1 MINNYCVRLN
11 IVRYNTASNY
21 HISRI
26 WVNEIIITSAF
37 SVDLEKSSVGR
48 NLNCPAGGQIYH
60 ATWLRGSCD
69 GESSRVNFVR
79 CRDEDEYD
87 GYA

>member
-26 WVNEIIITSAF
+26 WVNEIITTSVF
-37 SVDLEKSSVGR
+37 SVDLEKSSAGM
-48 NLNCPAGGQIYH
+48 NLYCPAGGQRDR

-79 CRDEDEYD
+79 CNQ
-87 GYA
+87 G